1 MATPKRPTPITERK
15 SRADIQKAMEN
26 AERMETPHVTPEE
39 GGAKRSAPVVS
50 PQPSPPPAKE
60 KKRVGRPPVKEGR
73 TARLN
78 TFLTEETKNRLMR
91 ATFKEKLSR
100 MDKGEEV
107 DQSLIVEEALES
119 WLDQHNY

>member
-1 MATPKRPTPITERK
+1 MATPKRPTPITERRK

-39 GGAKRSAPVVS
+39 GGAKRSAPVVT
-50 PQPSPPPAKE
+50 PPPAKE
-60 KKRVGRPPVKEGR
+60 KKRVGRPPIKEGR

-78 TFLTEETKNRLMR
+78 TFLTEEIKNRLMR
-91 ATFKEKLSR
+91 ATFREKLSR

-107 DQSLIVEEALES
+107 DQSLIVEEALEL
-119 WLDQHNY
+119 WLNQHDY